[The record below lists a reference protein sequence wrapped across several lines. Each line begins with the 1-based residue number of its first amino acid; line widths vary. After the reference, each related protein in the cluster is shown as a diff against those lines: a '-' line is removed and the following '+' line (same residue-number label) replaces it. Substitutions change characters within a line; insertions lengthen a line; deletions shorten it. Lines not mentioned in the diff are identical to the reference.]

1 MPSVHDLDLPVFRHD
16 DPELVGERFH
26 RELEGLLG
34 QHWLARTEPFGF
46 VVLERFAVDLVLRT
60 RHARMPAIE
69 LLELQGV
76 TSGPMH
82 EQLTGNLLNL
92 HGEPHRRQRALV
104 QPAFTPLA
112 AERLRPTM
120 RRHLAAL
127 LDALPHDGA
136 VDLVEAVAKP
146 YPARMIAE
154 IVGAP
159 VEDAVRLGEW
169 AYWIQSVFDPGKVAA
184 ALPDIDRAAAEFH
197 EYVAGLLVTGDSTGD
212 HLLGTLRPALDD
224 GELTEAECVSLVGS
238 VLIGGTD
245 TTQAQ
250 LAHLVR
256 LLAQHPEQWDAL
268 QADPALVPRAVD
280 EGLRFE
286 PIAPFTARLVTEE
299 IEHDGV
305 SFPAGTVLIAC
316 ALTANR
322 SAEVY
327 AAPTRFDVTADRG
340 DVRPLSFGAGP
351 HFCLGHA
358 LARAE
363 LEEALSMLVE
373 RFDRLELTGPPVY
386 DTPPGVYGLRELPVR
401 LA

>member
-1 MPSVHDLDLPVFRHD
+1 MPTVEELDLPTFVSD
-16 DPELVGERFH
+16 DPEVVGDRFH
-26 RELEGLLG
+26 AQLEDLLG
-34 QHWLARTEPFGF
+34 RHWLARVEPFGF
-46 VVLERFAVDLVLRT
+46 LVLERDAVDLVLRT

-76 TSGPMH
+76 TSGPMYD
-82 EQLTGNLLNL
+82 QLSGNLLNL

-104 QPAFTPLA
+104 QPAFSPQA

-120 RRHLAAL
+120 RRHLEDLLAAL
-127 LDALPHDGA
+127 PDDGA
-136 VDLVEAVAKP
+136 FDVVSAVAKP

-159 VEDAVRLGEW
+159 IEDAAQLGEW
-169 AYWIQSVFDPGKVAA
+169 AYWIQSTFDPGKVAGALPSIERAAEEFHDYVA
-184 ALPDIDRAAAEFH
+184 ALLR
-197 EYVAGLLVTGDSTGD
+197 TGDASGT
-212 HLLGTLRPALDD
+212 HLLGTLRPALQAGD
-224 GELTEAECVSLVGS
+224 LTEEECVSLVGS
-238 VLIGGTD
+238 VLIGGVD

-250 LAHLVR
+250 LAHTVR
-256 LLAQHPEQWDAL
+256 LLAEHPEQWAAL
-268 QADPALVPRAVD
+268 QADPSLVPRAVD
-280 EGLRFE
+280 ESLRFE

-299 IEHDGV
+299 LTHADV
-305 SFPAGTVLIAC
+305 TFPAGTLLIAC

-327 AAPTRFDVTADRG
+327 ADPGRFDVTVDRG
-340 DVRPLSFGAGP
+340 DARPLSFGAGP

-363 LEEALSMLVE
+363 LEEALAMLVE
-373 RFDRLELTGPPVY
+373 RFELLELTSAPVY
-386 DTPPGVYGLRELPVR
+386 DTPPGVYGLHELPVR